1 MVNKKGVSKF
11 NETLPLVAKIW
22 HPQSGRVLQ
31 VFSDQPGFQFYTG
44 NFLPSDG
51 SLIGKNKTV
60 YSTHGGLCVETQ
72 NFPDA
77 INQVRAIEINT

>member
-1 MVNKKGVSKF
+1 M
-11 NETLPLVAKIW
+11 
-22 HPQSGRVLQ
+22 Q

-44 NFLPSDG
+44 NFLPPNG
-51 SLIGKNKTV
+51 SLIGKNKTP

-77 INQVRAIEINT
+77 INQVIELISFSKQFNYYIRNPNITG

>member
-1 MVNKKGVSKF
+1 M
-11 NETLPLVAKIW
+11 
-22 HPQSGRVLQ
+22 Q

-44 NFLPSDG
+44 NFLPPNG
-51 SLIGKNKTV
+51 SLIGKNKTP

-77 INQVRAIEINT
+77 INQVIELI